1 MSIHQPIIPT
11 KRISS
16 IDALRG
22 FALLGIMLLHSIER
36 FDLTYIPV
44 VDSPF
49 WQQIDT
55 FVYDALNFLFSGKS
69 YAIFSLL
76 FGLSFFMQM
85 DSQAKKNVDF
95 RLRFI
100 WRLTLLFIFGYINGL
115 IYMGEFFVVYAVLGL
130 LLIPLYKVSSK
141 WLVALTVLLFL
152 QIPALISFI
161 SLLGNN
167 IANEPSF
174 LNMRMNQLFDT
185 CATIFVNGSL
195 SDVLR
200 FNVYDGQFAKSL
212 WVINNYRYLQLI
224 GLFIVGM
231 LIGRAG
237 IHKSEEKMVWYSKKV
252 LPYSLVC
259 FLVFYAVAML
269 LPVMNVEGF
278 ALHMGKTLFLT
289 YANLGLMM
297 IYICCFILAYYKLNW
312 NKALDKIA
320 PVGRMSVTNYMFQS
334 IAGVALFYGFG
345 ANLAVGFNY
354 LQSFLVGILI
364 CIVQIMYSNW
374 WIRRF
379 NFGPMEWLWR
389 TLTWFQWIPLRRN
402 K

>member
-167 IANEPSF
+167 VANEPSF
-174 LNMRMNQLFDT
+174 MNVRMNQLFDT

-195 SDVLR
+195 GDVLR

-278 ALHMGKTLFLT
+278 ALQMGKTLFLT

-334 IAGVALFYGFG
+334 IAGVVLFYD
-345 ANLAVGFNY
+345 LA
-354 LQSFLVGILI
+354 QT
-364 CIVQIMYSNW
+364 
-374 WIRRF
+374 
-379 NFGPMEWLWR
+379 WLSD
-389 TLTWFQWIPLRRN
+389 
-402 K
+402 

>member
-95 RLRFI
+95 WLRFI

-195 SDVLR
+195 GDVLR

-278 ALHMGKTLFLT
+278 ALQMGKTLFLT

>member
-195 SDVLR
+195 GEVLR

-278 ALHMGKTLFLT
+278 ALQMGKTLFLT

>member
-195 SDVLR
+195 GDVLR

-259 FLVFYAVAML
+259 FLVFYAVAVL

-278 ALHMGKTLFLT
+278 ALQMGKTLFLT

>member
-167 IANEPSF
+167 VANEPSF
-174 LNMRMNQLFDT
+174 MNVRMNQLFDT

-195 SDVLR
+195 GDVLR

-278 ALHMGKTLFLT
+278 ALQMGKTLFLT

-334 IAGVALFYGFG
+334 IAGVVLFYGFG
-345 ANLAVGFNY
+345 ANLAVGLNY

-364 CIVQIMYSNW
+364 CIVQVMYSNW
-374 WIRRF
+374 WMRRF